1 MTFVNSI
8 NSGKNTPDIINV
20 IIEIPKGNNI
30 KYEIDVESGLLF
42 VNRKLP
48 TSIIYPCNY
57 GFIPKTR
64 ESNGDPVDV
73 FILGDDPLLPMSV
86 IEANP
91 IGILLTEDQDGKD
104 SKIIAKPVEKVDATY
119 CMLTDLTDIPPTILN
134 TLEHFVQHHKDL
146 EKDKYVKIQ
155 RWDNKTLA
163 KKIISKA
170 ISRYDIFMKTHN
182 KI

>member
-1 MTFVNSI
+1 M
-8 NSGKNTPDIINV
+8 

-42 VNRKLP
+42 ANRKLP
-48 TSIIYPCNY
+48 SSMIYPCNY
-57 GFIPKTR
+57 GFIPRTR

-86 IEANP
+86 MEANP

-134 TLEHFVQHHKDL
+134 TLEHFVLHHKDL
-146 EKDKYVKIQ
+146 EKDKYVKIE

-163 KKIISKA
+163 KTIISEA
-170 ISRYDIFMKTHN
+170 INRYDIFMKTHN